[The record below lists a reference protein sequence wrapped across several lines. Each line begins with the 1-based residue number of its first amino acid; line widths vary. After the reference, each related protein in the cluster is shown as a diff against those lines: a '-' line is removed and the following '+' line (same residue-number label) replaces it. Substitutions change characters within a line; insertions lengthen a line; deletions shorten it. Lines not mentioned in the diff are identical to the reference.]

1 MARKPQ
7 SLQRIVAA
15 DAVLAAWDARR
26 RREAAVAEAIRG
38 HLPRSLADRVRVANA
53 ESSELQLQVGA
64 GAVAAILRQQLPALL
79 AALGREGWKFSAIS
93 VRVQVRATPPPPKK
107 PPPHQVDRSVLR
119 PLAELAG
126 DLPPGP
132 LKQALGR
139 LLRRA
144 G

>member
-7 SLQRIVAA
+7 SLQRIVAT
-15 DAVLAAWDARR
+15 DATLAAWDARR
-26 RREAAVAEAIRG
+26 RREAALADVIRR

-53 ESSELQLQVGA
+53 ETSELQLQVGA
-64 GAVAAILRQQLPALL
+64 GAVAAILRQQLPTLL
-79 AALGREGWKFSAIS
+79 DELGREGWKFSAIT
-93 VRVQVRATPPPPKK
+93 VRVQVRVTPVPEKK
-107 PPPHQVDRSVLR
+107 PPPHHIDRSVLR
-119 PLAELAG
+119 PLAGLAR

-132 LKQALGR
+132 LKLALGR